1 MSNAPS
7 GISIERGHHPVHE
20 ELGGYEGSK
29 LGMWLFLATELLL
42 FGVMFCAFAIF
53 HAKFVNEFKLA
64 HHSLD
69 KIMGGINTVVL
80 ILSSL
85 TVALAIDRI
94 QRGKQKAAALL
105 LGATIALAGC
115 FLVVKYFEY
124 TGKFAN
130 GIFPGN
136 ASKVVVDDKTHAYG
150 PIPKYL
156 KVATSQPISAAA
168 EVAVLDEIVRKAS
181 PSGKQAIADALAEKG
196 AALVDK
202 KGIDLFFTFYFM
214 MTGIHGLHVVIGMS
228 VLLVIMVKTMRGT
241 YSHWHY
247 TAMENGGLYWHL
259 VDLIWIYLFPLMY
272 LIK

>member
-1 MSNAPS
+1 MSNPTT
-7 GISIERGHHPVHE
+7 GISVEQGHHPVHE

-105 LGATIALAGC
+105 LGLTIAFAGC

-124 TGKFAN
+124 TGKFHHE
-130 GIFPGN
+130 IFPGN
-136 ASKVVVDDKTHAYG
+136 AKNIVVDDKTHAYG
-150 PIPKYL
+150 PIPKYVH
-156 KVATSQPISAAA
+156 VATSHPVTGDKEIA
-168 EVAVLDEIVRKAS
+168 ELDEIVKTAT
-181 PSGKQAIADALAEKG
+181 PSGKQAIADALRC
-196 AALVDK
+196 V
-202 KGIDLFFTFYFM
+202 
-214 MTGIHGLHVVIGMS
+214 
-228 VLLVIMVKTMRGT
+228 
-241 YSHWHY
+241 
-247 TAMENGGLYWHL
+247 
-259 VDLIWIYLFPLMY
+259 
-272 LIK
+272 

>member
-1 MSNAPS
+1 MSNS
-7 GISIERGHHPVHE
+7 NGMSVEQGHHPVHE

-69 KIMGGINTVVL
+69 KYMGGLNTVVL

-94 QRGKQKAAALL
+94 QRGKQKAAAAL
-105 LGATIALAGC
+105 LGATIAFAGV

-124 TGKFAN
+124 TGKFHHE
-130 GIFPGN
+130 IFPGSAKN
-136 ASKVVVDDKTHAYG
+136 IVVDDKTH
-150 PIPKYL
+150 PIPKYVHL
-156 KVATSQPISAAA
+156 ATSMPVTNPAEIASLDAAAASAA
-168 EVAVLDEIVRKAS
+168 
-181 PSGKQAIADALAEKG
+181 PGGKQAVIEALTAKG
-196 AALVDK
+196 AAAIDK
-202 KGIDLFFTFYFM
+202 KGVDLFFTFYFM

-228 VLLVIMVKTMRGT
+228 VLAVIMVQTMKGS

>member
-1 MSNAPS
+1 MSNSPS
-7 GISIERGHHPVHE
+7 GMSIEQGHHPVHE

-94 QRGKQKAAALL
+94 QRGKQKAAVWLL
-105 LGATIALAGC
+105 AATIAFAGC

-124 TGKFAN
+124 TGKFHHE
-130 GIFPGN
+130 IFPGN
-136 ASKVVVDDKTHAYG
+136 AKNIIVDDKTHAYG

-156 KVATSQPISAAA
+156 HVATSQPISAAG
-168 EVAVLDEIVRKAS
+168 EVAALDEIVRKAS
-181 PSGKQAIADALAEKG
+181 PSGKQAVADALAEKG

-214 MTGIHGLHVVIGMS
+214 MTGIHGLHVIIGMS
-228 VLLVIMVKTMRGT
+228 VLFVIMIKTMRGT

>member
-1 MSNAPS
+1 
-7 GISIERGHHPVHE
+7 
-20 ELGGYEGSK
+20 
-29 LGMWLFLATELLL
+29 
-42 FGVMFCAFAIF
+42 
-53 HAKFVNEFKLA
+53 
-64 HHSLD
+64 
-69 KIMGGINTVVL
+69 MGGINTVVL

-94 QRGKQKAAALL
+94 QRGKQKAAVWL
-105 LGATIALAGC
+105 LGATIVFAGC

-124 TGKFAN
+124 TGKFHHD
-130 GIFPGN
+130 IFPGN
-136 ASKVVVDDKTHAYG
+136 AKNIVVDDATHAYG

-156 KVATSQPISAAA
+156 HVATSKPISAAA
-168 EVAVLDEIVRKAS
+168 EVAALDEIVRKAS
-181 PSGKQAIADALAEKG
+181 PSGKQAIADGLAEKG

-214 MTGIHGLHVVIGMS
+214 MTGIHGLHVIIGMS